1 MTELDL
7 TIGVRMDRQPAVP
20 AAAEAAGFTKPG
32 AGNPVGH
39 DWELRSVVIDCR
51 DPHQLAAFYAEMLGG
66 REVRAED
73 ESWVVV
79 TDPAGRR
86 LAFQRSPAHEP
97 PQFPDP
103 RGSQQF
109 HLDLQVDDV
118 DEAERKVLALGA
130 TRVRDAVEDGS
141 FRVFRDPAGHT
152 FCLVWGV
159 ADPGSV
165 VAATGA

>member
-1 MTELDL
+1 VARETLSGL
-7 TIGVRMDRQPAVP
+7 IG
-20 AAAEAAGFTKPG
+20 
-32 AGNPVGH
+32 N
-39 DWELRSVVIDCR
+39 LRSVVLDCR

-66 REVRAED
+66 KSDAED

-79 TDPAGRR
+79 TDQAGRR

-159 ADPGSV
+159 ADPSSV
-165 VAATGA
+165 VAAPALSGSVSSRYSFIRLQMTSSVSSGGPRQ